1 MVLKG
6 KETWADEFTPKS
18 LDEIVGHATTV
29 KKIREWVEAWEKG
42 KKEKKPLLLHGP
54 PGSGKTAIVEAISSE
69 YNWETLEMNAS
80 DTRNKENIKRTIGD
94 ASKSRTLSGKKRII
108 LIDEVDGLYRQDHG
122 GTRAINKIIKE
133 SNSPIILTANN
144 AYEQKIKSIRSKCE
158 LIRVKKVHPSTIA
171 KLLGKIAEKKEI
183 EADEETLKEIAKSSD
198 GDVRG
203 SINNLQAL
211 AQGKKK
217 LGKEE
222 AKLMGT
228 RNKKTKIFKA
238 MKKILQKRGFEE
250 AHQAL
255 KDLDENPDFTLK
267 WIDENIP
274 RQYEKPEDLEK
285 GFEQLSKADI
295 YLGRVRNRQEYGLW
309 RYANILM
316 GPGVSLAKQEEYSGY
331 TRYKFP
337 SLIRKLGST
346 KSERNIRESIARKIG
361 RKCHVS
367 VNTAIKDYLPM
378 LKEMMNNKE
387 KRIQLTAEFN
397 FTEDELE
404 LLGVSQRKRTIKK
417 ANKIRGEHLQE
428 QRNER
433 NHMKEN
439 KSFDTQEKDTGKN
452 EEEPKEE
459 KENQRNL
466 AQFQ

>member
-1 MVLKG
+1 MNKKA
-6 KETWADEFTPKS
+6 KETWADQFTPGS
-18 LDEIVGHATTV
+18 LDEIIGHATTV
-29 KKIREWVEAWEKG
+29 KKIRKWVEAWEKG
-42 KKEKKPLLLHGP
+42 KKEKRKPLLLHGP

-69 YNWETLEMNAS
+69 YDWEILEMNAS

-94 ASKSRTLSGKKRII
+94 ASKSRTLTGKKRII

-122 GTRAINKIIKE
+122 GTRAINQIIKE
-133 SNSPIILTANN
+133 TNSPIVLTAND
-144 AYEQKIKSIRSKCE
+144 AYEQKIKSIRNKCE

-171 KLLGKIAEKKEI
+171 KLLKKITEKKGI
-183 EADEETLKEIAKSSD
+183 QADEETLKQIAKSSD

-203 SINNLQAL
+203 AINNLQAL
-211 AQGKKK
+211 AQGKKE

-222 AKLMGT
+222 AELMGT

-238 MKKILQKRGFEE
+238 MKEILQKRGFEE
-250 AHQAL
+250 AHRAL
-255 KDLDENPDFTLK
+255 KGLDEDPDFTLK

-285 GFEQLSKADI
+285 GFEKLSKADI

-316 GPGVSLAKQEEYSGY
+316 GPGVSLAKQEEYQGY

-346 KSERNIRESIARKIG
+346 KSERNTRESIARKIG

-417 ANKIRGEHLQE
+417 AEKIRGEHLQE
-428 QRNER
+428 RKT
-433 NHMKEN
+433 KE
-439 KSFDTQEKDTGKN
+439 KRTKKEKTLDTEEESKEKN
-452 EEEPKEE
+452 EGEE
-459 KENQRNL
+459 ENQRNL